1 MLKNGNLTYE
11 KEFSKYFFRPEL
23 IFFDSLFKLSLLSRN
38 LALLQAGC
46 RAFSLQISEF
56 FDHFFKK
63 QKMKLTAKIAAKI
76 LGISDKKWDEKIN
89 QNRKRKKKGRQ
100 VPKNEL
106 DNLVQES

>member
-1 MLKNGNLTYE
+1 
-11 KEFSKYFFRPEL
+11 
-23 IFFDSLFKLSLLSRN
+23 
-38 LALLQAGC
+38 
-46 RAFSLQISEF
+46 
-56 FDHFFKK
+56 
-63 QKMKLTAKIAAKI
+63 MKLTAKITAKI